1 MAALDV
7 LSKIGGQAGGSII
20 GNVAKAIIEIEDERV
35 QPEEITV
42 TRERSRSISGGALLG
57 GGVLKSITQA
67 AGRARSNSLPP
78 LPSNLP
84 QLVSQNVPTAEKK
97 KRRFRVKFNPSEI
110 TFQANGG
117 NRVAR
122 TNFTSGGNQAMHYV
136 EMKPRIQI
144 RVPLIFDDYERTETF
159 MMEKFSDPT
168 AILRTG
174 ATAAVSAVTKRVY
187 SVRPQVEGF
196 IGALRNTHTRKLTFY
211 WGNLCY
217 KGILNELSASY
228 TMFSIEG
235 RPVRAVVSIGFIC
248 SDETEADGNM
258 GQWMTS
264 YRKAFEGTASRLE
277 SVTQNVGNLFNINL

>member
-7 LSKIGGQAGGSII
+7 LSTLGKRAGGDII
-20 GNVAKAIIEIEDERV
+20 GHVAKAIIEIEDERV
-35 QPEEITV
+35 QPGDVTV
-42 TRERSRSISGGALLG
+42 TRERSRSVAGGSLPGGAL
-57 GGVLKSITQA
+57 GGVTQA
-67 AGRARSNSLPP
+67 AGRARSNSLPQA
-78 LPSNLP
+78 LP
-84 QLVSQNVPTAEKK
+84 QAGALTSVADDR
-97 KRRFRVKFNPSEI
+97 KRRFQVKFNPSEI

-122 TNFTSGGNQAMHYV
+122 TNFSPGGRQAMHYV

-174 ATAAVSAVTKRVY
+174 VTSAVSAVTKRVY

-196 IGALRNTHTRKLTFY
+196 IGALRNPHTRKLTFY
-211 WGNLCY
+211 WGNMCY
-217 KGILNELSASY
+217 KGVLNELSAEY

-235 RPVRAVVSIGFIC
+235 RPVRAVVNIGFIC

-258 GQWMTS
+258 GQWLAS
-264 YRKAFEGTASRLE
+264 YRKAFEGDASKLE
-277 SVTQNVGNLFNINL
+277 SVTQNVGNIFNVNL